1 MANNRL
7 ILEWIP
13 SAYRETAGT
22 AKVADIKT
30 DSVKP
35 VLYKPKSSSKKL
47 GFRRVIV

>member
-13 SAYRETAGT
+13 SAYRETVGT
-22 AKVADIKT
+22 VKAADIKT

-35 VLYKPKSSSKKL
+35 ILYKPKSSFKRL
-47 GFRRVIV
+47 GFGRGVV